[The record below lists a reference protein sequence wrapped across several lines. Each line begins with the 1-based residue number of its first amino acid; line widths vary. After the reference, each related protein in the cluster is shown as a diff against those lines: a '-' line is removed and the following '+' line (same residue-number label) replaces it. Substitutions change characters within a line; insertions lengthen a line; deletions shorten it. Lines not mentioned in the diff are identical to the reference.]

1 MRESLRLNHVHGSFA
16 LAKITVL
23 SNDCSKLYLTLHQF
37 SKKIVP
43 DELLNQ
49 YDISKAR
56 MIIGSIESF
65 GITFVKSVN
74 ALCEDLVMECG

>member
-1 MRESLRLNHVHGSFA
+1 M
-16 LAKITVL
+16 
-23 SNDCSKLYLTLHQF
+23 
-37 SKKIVP
+37 VP